1 MDQISLSRTN
11 FIGALLIYL
20 QTYASL
26 PLIYSK
32 CGISGIIKDRVAKH
46 RDIDG
51 QIGRIYGGKNGIN

>member
-46 RDIDG
+46 
-51 QIGRIYGGKNGIN
+51 IGILMVKLVGFMAGKTE